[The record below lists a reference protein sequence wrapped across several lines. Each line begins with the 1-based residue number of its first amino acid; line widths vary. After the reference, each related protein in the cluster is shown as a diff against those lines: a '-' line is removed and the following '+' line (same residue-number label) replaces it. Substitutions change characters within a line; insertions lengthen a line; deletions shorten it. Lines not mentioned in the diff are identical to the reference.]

1 MITAREFLDQA
12 WQREDKILLSPNLT
26 RIIERFNQ
34 VSYWVATC
42 ILTQSSIE
50 KQALIIS
57 KFIRLALD
65 LFKLHNYNGVAE
77 ITSALHNSAVQRL
90 RQTWLLMPERHLKK
104 LQKLEQIMQPQQNF
118 WTYRLVSHAQRT
130 RAHTHTPP
138 RC

>member
-1 MITAREFLDQA
+1 MSIAVELTRTEARLFQVDLTLVVCARLLGGLWLTNSCVVEKPKMITAREFLDQA

-77 ITSALHNSAVQRL
+77 ITSALHNRYVI
-90 RQTWLLMPERHLKK
+90 QT
-104 LQKLEQIMQPQQNF
+104 I
-118 WTYRLVSHAQRT
+118 TA
-130 RAHTHTPP
+130 
-138 RC
+138 